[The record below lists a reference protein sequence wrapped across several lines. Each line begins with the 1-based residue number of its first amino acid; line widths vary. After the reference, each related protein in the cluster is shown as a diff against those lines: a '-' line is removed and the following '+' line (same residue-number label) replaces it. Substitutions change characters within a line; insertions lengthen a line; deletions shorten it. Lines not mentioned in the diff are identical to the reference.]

1 MAQLHTP
8 IEYLKGVG
16 PDRAKLL
23 KEELN
28 IFTYEDL
35 LTTYPYRYID
45 RTKFYKTNELD
56 QTIGDVQLMGQIIS
70 IRWVPQKK
78 GKRLSAIFADDY
90 GKIEL
95 VWFQGHKWIYD
106 SIKLHTPYVIFGKVN
121 KFNNSFSI
129 PHPELDLV
137 EEYNKKIQFYLQPVY
152 TSTEKLLKRGVSQR
166 KYRKLIEQLIKEIQT
181 YNLKDTL
188 SKDLKEELQMISKK
202 EALLNIHFPKS
213 QELLQKASFYLK
225 FEEFFYIQ
233 LSLILKKKIGKEKN
247 KGQVFKIIGN
257 HFNNFYKNNLP
268 FSLTGAQ
275 KKVLKEIRK
284 DLKLGTQ
291 MNRLLQGDVGSGKT
305 IVSLMSILIAIDNG
319 FQACLMAPT
328 EILAK
333 QHFNSFKQLLE
344 GIDVKIKILVGAS
357 KISKRRE
364 IYDELEKGELN
375 ILIGTHAL
383 IEDKVQFK
391 NLGIAIID
399 EQHRFGVAQRA
410 KLWKK
415 NTIPPHILV
424 MTATP
429 IPRTLAMHLYSD
441 LDISVIDELPPGRQ
455 EITTSYYRES
465 KRLAVFQFMKEEI
478 KKGRQI
484 YVVYPLIEE
493 SEKMDYSNLMEG
505 YESIKRGFPSKEYQ
519 VSILYGKMKPE
530 DKDFEMK
537 RFIDK
542 KTQIMVSTTVIE
554 VGVDVPNASVMIIES
569 AERFGLSQLHQLR
582 GRVGRGE
589 SKSYCILMAGNKLTD
604 EAKKRLNVMV
614 ETNDGFKIAEED
626 LKMRGPGDLE
636 GTKQSG
642 ILELKIANISE
653 DREILEKA
661 SYYAQSVLNEDRYLQ
676 KVNNQPIYETYLKLS
691 KSKKSWENIS

>member
-1 MAQLHTP
+1 MTQLQTP

-16 PDRAKLL
+16 HERAILL
-23 KEELN
+23 KDELK

-45 RTKFYKTNELD
+45 RTKFYKTSEVN
-56 QTIGDVQLMGQIIS
+56 QVAGDVQLIGQIIS
-70 IRWVPQKK
+70 MRWVPQKK

-95 VWFQGHKWIYD
+95 LWFQGHRWIYD

-137 EEYNKKIQFYLQPVY
+137 EEYKKKMQFSLQPIY
-152 TSTEKLLKRGVSQR
+152 NSTEKLLKRGISQR
-166 KYRKLIEQLIKEIQT
+166 KYRNLIEQLIKKIQP
-181 YNLKDTL
+181 YNLQDTL

-213 QELLQKASFYLK
+213 QELLQKALFYLK
-225 FEEFFYIQ
+225 FEELFYIQ
-233 LSLILKKKIGKEKN
+233 LSLILKKKIRKEKN
-247 KGQVFKIIGN
+247 KGHSFKIVGN

-268 FSLTGAQ
+268 FSLTEAQ
-275 KKVLKEIRK
+275 KRVLREIRK
-284 DLKLGTQ
+284 DLKSGMQ
-291 MNRLLQGDVGSGKT
+291 MNRLLHGDVGSGKT

-319 FQACLMAPT
+319 FQTCLMAPT

-333 QHFNSFKQLLE
+333 QHFNSFEQLLKN
-344 GIDVKIKILVGAS
+344 IDVKVKMLVGGS
-357 KISKRRE
+357 TISERRKIHE
-364 IYDELEKGELN
+364 ELEKGELN

-415 NTIPPHILV
+415 NIISPHILV

-429 IPRTLAMHLYSD
+429 IPRTLAMFLYRD
-441 LDISVIDELPPGRQ
+441 LDISIIDELPPGRQ
-455 EITTSYYRES
+455 EIKTLHYKES
-465 KRLAVFQFMKEEI
+465 KRLSVFQFMKEEI

-493 SEKMDYSNLMEG
+493 SEKLDYANLMEG
-505 YESIKRGFPSKEYQ
+505 YESIKRSFPSKEYQ
-519 VSILYGKMKPE
+519 ISILYGKMKPE

-542 KTQIMVSTTVIE
+542 KAQIMISTTVIE

-569 AERFGLSQLHQLR
+569 AERFGLPQLHQLR

-589 SKSYCILMAGNKLTD
+589 SKSYCILMTGNKLTD
-604 EAKKRLNVMV
+604 EAKKRLKAMV

-642 ILELKIANISE
+642 ILTLKIANITE

-661 SYYAQSVLNEDRYLQ
+661 SFYAHKILNEDRRLQ
-676 KVNNQPIYETYLKLS
+676 KINNRPIYETYSRLS
-691 KSKKSWENIS
+691 KSRRNWENIS